1 MKEDVKTGSTE
12 TKAESDSQGEDVAS
26 SAQGT
31 DGSSSSGS
39 SGSSSASSAS
49 SKNKDPEQSGR
60 EETAPK
66 PVAGKKGEEEE
77 KPSGEKT
84 SSVPADEKATGGKE
98 EEEGVAVRIPAALKV
113 SVEEEAAAAAGVPS
127 NRGAVIA
134 LAMGLSITALLLL
147 FVGCRL
153 RSVKR
158 RLRRGRPLTSN
169 EADYLINGMYL

>member
-12 TKAESDSQGEDVAS
+12 TKAESDSQGEDAAS

-31 DGSSSSGS
+31 DGSSSSSSGS
-39 SGSSSASSAS
+39 SGSSGS

-66 PVAGKKGEEEE
+66 PVAGKKGEEE